1 MDHPTDVCGKTF
13 VHDVSALFQ
22 NKVIFSLAQAKYD
35 EAEAALMEAIDKDP
49 RNADTLI
56 NLIVFSQHTGKPQE
70 VRSISKIRW

>member
-1 MDHPTDVCGKTF
+1 
-13 VHDVSALFQ
+13 
-22 NKVIFSLAQAKYD
+22 LAQAKYD

-70 VRSISKIRW
+70 VRSISKIR